1 MISLGGIRTDAAAPE
16 TVMQWTVIDLA
27 DAMRLAR
34 GLGEEWSTAP
44 ELVQVVAARRDRPI
58 DVTATDLTGTGITG
72 TVLAGRDRDTI
83 VHATGLPPFFAEHVI
98 FHELGH
104 LVCGHLDDAEA
115 GERIRFRSAHS
126 NPAHE
131 HEAELV
137 ATAFAQVRS
146 ERGRH
151 RRRVADDGGFIAT
164 LAPHMLSR

>member
-1 MISLGGIRTDAAAPE
+1 
-16 TVMQWTVIDLA
+16 MQWTVIDLA

-34 GLGEEWSTAP
+34 GLGDSWSSAS
-44 ELVQVVAARRDRPI
+44 ELVAIVAERRERPI

-104 LVCGHLDDAEA
+104 LVCGHLDGAAAEPQ
-115 GERIRFRSAHS
+115 GRMRFRSAHS
-126 NPAHE
+126 DPAQE
-131 HEAELV
+131 HEAELL

-146 ERGRH
+146 ERD
-151 RRRVADDGGFIAT
+151 RRRGHLADDGGFIAT